1 MNLRADKPTEINVGQ
16 LVSGNDVG
24 RIKVTGYDTG
34 LPLDDLYTA
43 LAEHFSS
50 CGEIWEIYIP
60 LKFDET
66 NTILNRFWWLLP
78 PPFLSNSSAQ
88 VNVGGWNVS
97 VEAYPYPAHANDSV
111 RAVVHGKDVA
121 DTVTQLNGSY
131 MRGRKLAVLGDCQTG
146 NTYTPHSP
154 PRQFQ

>member
-1 MNLRADKPTEINVGQ
+1 
-16 LVSGNDVG
+16 SDVG

-34 LPLDDLYTA
+34 LPRDDVYTA

-50 CGEIWEIYIP
+50 CGEIWEIYVP

-66 NTILNRFWWLLP
+66 KTILNRFWWLLP

-88 VNVGGWNVS
+88 ALQLTGSNVGGWNVS
-97 VEAYPYPAHANDSV
+97 VEAYPYPANANDSV
-111 RAVVHGKDVA
+111 RASVHGKDIA

-131 MRGRKLAVLGDCQTG
+131 MRGRKLAVWVTAKPEIPIRFIRRLV
-146 NTYTPHSP
+146 N
-154 PRQFQ
+154 F